1 MADRYGRRT
10 LVVVPT
16 YDEAATVGEVITRL
30 LALEEPPDVLVVDDG
45 SPDGTGRIVETIASV
60 DPRVRLIERPAKA
73 GLASAYLD
81 GFRWALARGYDL
93 VVEMDADLSHVPEEL
108 PALLAMTPFADL
120 VLGSRYVPG
129 GSVTNWSRTRRA
141 ISRVGN
147 RYAREMLK
155 IPVADATSGFRVY
168 RRALLARLVAGG
180 LRSEGYAFQI
190 DFVARTLY
198 GGGIVREVPIT
209 FREREHGR
217 SKISRRIMMEALFQ
231 VGGWGLQLRFD
242 RERRLDALVGMAT
255 AGRPPGR

>member
-1 MADRYGRRT
+1 MADRYGRRA

-16 YDEAATVGEVITRL
+16 YDEAATVEEVIHRV
-30 LALEEPPDVLVVDDG
+30 LALEEAPDILVVDDS
-45 SPDGTGRIVETIASV
+45 SPDGTGRIVEVIASV
-60 DPRVRLIERPAKA
+60 DPRVRLLERPGKL

-93 VVEMDADLSHVPEEL
+93 VVEMDADLSHAPEEL

-120 VLGSRYVPG
+120 VIGSRYVPG
-129 GSVTNWSRTRRA
+129 GSVTNWSRARRA
-141 ISRVGN
+141 VSKIGN
-147 RYAREMLK
+147 RYARTMLK
-155 IPVADATSGFRVY
+155 IPLTDSTSGFRVY

-190 DFVARTLY
+190 DFAARSLY
-198 GGGIVREVPIT
+198 AGAVVREVPIT

-217 SKISRRIMMEALFQ
+217 SKISRRIVMEALFQ
-231 VGGWGLQLRFD
+231 VGGWGMQLRFD
-242 RERRLDALVGMAT
+242 RERRIDALVGMAT